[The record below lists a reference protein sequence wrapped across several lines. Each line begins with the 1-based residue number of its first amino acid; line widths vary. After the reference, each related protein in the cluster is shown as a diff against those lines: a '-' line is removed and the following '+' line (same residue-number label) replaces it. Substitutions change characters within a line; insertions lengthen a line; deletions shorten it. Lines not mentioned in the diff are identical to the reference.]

1 MTLAAAPVDGRGS
14 ITKNGNGSPPEW
26 SVSIALTVVVPPL
39 TFVVQPNFIAKS
51 PFVQFARCQGPIV
64 RGRLLTYLP
73 QLHQLNGQSG
83 VCQILPIHSMR
94 PLSRLAHGIQPS
106 VRPLRNRD
114 AIPDGWAG
122 VVAVALN
129 GTSAN
134 AVVGV
139 LVKLF
144 RSSIPRPTSRWVR
157 RAVITRIDRCEFALR
172 ANSVIAI
179 LPWTDRGTLVL
190 APDRGHL
197 PQRP

>member
-94 PLSRLAHGIQPS
+94 PLSRLAHGYNRLS
-106 VRPLRNRD
+106 VRCVTTMPSPPAGLGSLRSHSTVPRRT
-114 AIPDGWAG
+114 PS
-122 VVAVALN
+122 
-129 GTSAN
+129 SAC
-134 AVVGV
+134 
-139 LVKLF
+139 
-144 RSSIPRPTSRWVR
+144 W
-157 RAVITRIDRCEFALR
+157 
-172 ANSVIAI
+172 
-179 LPWTDRGTLVL
+179 
-190 APDRGHL
+190 
-197 PQRP
+197 